1 MIPRE
6 ASHPRSEIIIL
17 SKFVLREKCTLIF
30 VDRCLVPVRRFP
42 SPSWSIHFAWT
53 TRLETLW
60 PRAIM
65 RPRDYAKWTAQGGR
79 NTTQIH
85 MQLATPQS
93 MTSLRLPSRY
103 MIYLVGSRSDVIDC
117 GVELHEGFWAT
128 RLPLATKAKMFVH
141 PFWKMFTVGEW
152 RPILVTQIMYDA
164 VKRLRDSLAS
174 RHLSALSAIHVY
186 SSNVMNW
193 VEVRLLPSIPCLF
206 SSNISLNSW

>member
-1 MIPRE
+1 MQALP
-6 ASHPRSEIIIL
+6 HPSRVSLARAPSLFRPLLPSACYAGYEKPNLQIRSSRNSPLSRKPLRYLVLARQTFRLRKNLSSWLIL
-17 SKFVLREKCTLIF
+17 SRLAGNVYSFFQPFHGLTMSKYYEILREKCTLMY

-65 RPRDYAKWTAQGGR
+65 RPRDYAKWTAQRGR

-93 MTSLRLPSRY
+93 MSSLRLPSRY

-117 GVELHEGFWAT
+117 GVELHQGF
-128 RLPLATKAKMFVH
+128 
-141 PFWKMFTVGEW
+141 
-152 RPILVTQIMYDA
+152 
-164 VKRLRDSLAS
+164 
-174 RHLSALSAIHVY
+174 
-186 SSNVMNW
+186 
-193 VEVRLLPSIPCLF
+193 
-206 SSNISLNSW
+206 